1 MDYADLHR
9 LVDQVPR
16 HSLHLVAR
24 LVEAVLSEEDPVARA
39 LDEAPEDDELLTAE
53 DHEALMEGLKD
64 LNEERTSAHE
74 EVLRQAALWDAE
86 EAGR

>member
-39 LDEAPEDDELLTAE
+39 LDVAPEDDEPLTEE
-53 DHEALMEGLKD
+53 DRGRRATVG
-64 LNEERTSAHE
+64 SGP
-74 EVLRQAALWDAE
+74 LRRRLHP
-86 EAGR
+86 AGGGA